1 VKRHPDLC
9 KISMIGHN
17 IGGLYC
23 RYAAGALYANG
34 MFHIIKP
41 VNFVTLGTPHLGFGG
56 TLLSDGMA
64 NLLLGET
71 GQQLGMRDAGV
82 GRGVEPMMM
91 KICHRQVRRSVR
103 RAKRGEASEASPK
116 GMVSP

>member
-1 VKRHPDLC
+1 MLIRVPPLNFPEYPLHRLALDIVGCVKRHPDLC

-71 GQQLGMRDAGV
+71 GTHDDEDMS
-82 GRGVEPMMM
+82 PP
-91 KICHRQVRRSVR
+91 
-103 RAKRGEASEASPK
+103 GEAS
-116 GMVSP
+116 GV